1 MRSIRAFVSMLA
13 LALSAGAQTYLIY
26 PKAGGGLQPTPVAAT
41 SASVAP
47 VSVATDSSGNVYFS
61 SKQAVFKVG
70 GGTLTRVAG
79 APGGANPFGDGGPA
93 TSASLNEPQGVAV
106 DSAGNL
112 YIVDNGE
119 RIRKVTGGTIS
130 TYAGTGS
137 FGSTGNGGPATL
149 APLGGAYA
157 VAVDSQGT
165 LYIASVGDSTVR
177 KVTTDGYIWAV
188 AGNGTAGYSGDNGA
202 ATSASLNAPT
212 GIAVDAAL
220 NVYIAD
226 YLNHRIRKV
235 TPGGIITTVV
245 GGGTLT
251 PYNGAISTAIA
262 LVAPTGVAVD
272 SGGDLYIADSYYGEI
287 FRVTPDH
294 HIWTDAGTGVQGYSG
309 DGSLAT
315 SAELKRPSGVAVD
328 TAGNRYILDQG
339 NNVIRK
345 VNTYGY
351 ISTVAG
357 NGSVYYNGAG
367 VAANAQF
374 GTVYSTAV
382 DSGGNLYVADN
393 QANRV
398 FEVNTS
404 GVISTVAGTGVAGYN
419 GDHIPAA
426 SAQLSGP
433 MSVAVDS
440 SGNVYIADEFNF
452 RIRKV
457 SGGTITTVAGN
468 GMEGSSGD
476 GGLATSAELLPTA
489 LAVNA
494 SGYVYFVDQYS
505 NRVRMAIP
513 GGDVLPVAGTGGY
526 GFTGD
531 NGLATSAEI
540 NNPNGLAFDS
550 SGNLYIADTANL
562 RVRMVST
569 AGIITTVAGNGVFGY
584 SGDGG
589 PATAAS
595 IGSPIGVAVVPANG
609 IMYIASGNYVRAVSS
624 GIISTVAGDGLTGYT
639 GDNGLATSAEI
650 QAYGVSVSEYGI
662 VYLNTGDY
670 GAVRELLKKIYL
682 NGLLAEPPK

>member
-1 MRSIRAFVSMLA
+1 MRTICGFVSMLA
-13 LALSAGAQTYLIY
+13 LALSATAQTYLIY
-26 PKAGGGLQPTPVAAT
+26 PKAGGGLPSTPVAAT
-41 SASVAP
+41 SASVSP

-61 SKQAVFKVG
+61 SKQAVFKAS

-93 TSASLNEPQGVAV
+93 TSASLNQPQGVAV
-106 DSAGNL
+106 DPAGSL

-137 FGSTGNGGPATL
+137 YGSTGNGGLATL

-157 VAVDSQGT
+157 VAFDSQGT

-177 KVTTDGYIWAV
+177 KVTTNGYIWPV

-202 ATSASLNAPT
+202 ATSASLDAPT
-212 GIAVDAAL
+212 GVAVDAAL

-226 YLNHRIRKV
+226 YVNHRIRKV

-251 PYNGAISTAIA
+251 PYNGALATAIA

-287 FRVTPDH
+287 FRVTPDQ

-345 VNTYGY
+345 VNAYGY

-357 NGSVYYNGAG
+357 NGSVYYNGGG

-382 DSGGNLYVADN
+382 DLSGNLYVADN

-419 GDHIPAA
+419 GDNIPAA
-426 SAQLSGP
+426 SAQLSSP

-476 GGLATSAELLPTA
+476 GGLATSAKLLPTA
-489 LAVNA
+489 IAVNP
-494 SGYVYFVDQYS
+494 SGNVYFVDQYS
-505 NRVRMAIP
+505 NRVRMVIP
-513 GGDVLPVAGTGGY
+513 GGDVLAVAGTGGY

-531 NGLATSAEI
+531 NGPATSAEL

-550 SGNLYIADTANL
+550 SGNLYIADTSNL
-562 RVRMVST
+562 RVRMVNT
-569 AGIITTVAGNGVFGY
+569 AGTITTVAGNGIFGY
-584 SGDGG
+584 TGDGG

-595 IGSPIGVAVVPANG
+595 IGSPIGVAIVPANG
-609 IMYIASGNYVRAVSS
+609 IMYIASGNYVRKVSS
-624 GIISTVAGDGLTGYT
+624 GIISTAAGDGLTGYM
-639 GDNGLATSAEI
+639 GDGGLAASAEI

-670 GAVRELLKKIYL
+670 GAVRELLMEIHL
-682 NGLLAEPPK
+682 NGILAESPK